1 MRWSARNI
9 VPVPTGGRVFVV
21 GDLLLGPL
29 ADAMSEAATGELA
42 RLLDGIEGPALVVLA
57 GDTFDLAGA
66 PNHCPAKALTSH
78 PVLVRAIDYF
88 LSLPDHR
95 VVVLAGERDRAIVE
109 DPELRAE
116 VERLTGATVA
126 ETLDLEIAT
135 GCGVERVRIEHGD
148 GLDDGTG
155 PAGVN
160 AQARHYA
167 LGLAAEGFDG
177 LITAHTKSAELTD
190 LGACWYAN
198 CGCVNRIVQPRGRRF
213 GRDDL
218 AVELRQISWLELEA
232 GAKLH
237 VRLVAGQSPT
247 VEAPLRQHLT
257 CRAPRVVVPVRPATV
272 ATLTEGQTWPPQ
284 HLDDPNR
291 LPRRVGAAGLA
302 LVALVNL
309 LSVLT
314 PPLGDRFAI
323 LRRAFPFAVPEL
335 AGATVAASSV
345 ALCLLAVALR
355 RGQRRA
361 WVASLVLLAASAIGH
376 VTKGLDIEE
385 ATIAVGVLA
394 YLVAN
399 RSAFRGRG
407 GAQDLWAR
415 IALLI
420 AIVAGAALT
429 SVITI
434 VIVARVPLHVAI
446 PAVGERLLGIPQVA
460 LPRRAD
466 SFSPMLA
473 VIGLGSIAAAV
484 WTLLRPSRGLP
495 SEDDEEAWHL
505 VRTQA
510 SDTLDYFALR
520 DDKHRFICGRTVV
533 AYAVHCGTAV
543 VSPDPIGPP
552 DERMATW
559 TAFRQHAAAHGWH
572 VAVLGAGVDWLPTY
586 RAAGMTP
593 IYVGDEGVVDVE
605 RFSLEGGRHKSL
617 RQAVNRVARAG
628 YTVSFHDP
636 SRLAPAEAEQLRAVM
651 THSRRGDVERGFS
664 MTLSRAFDPRDRGLL
679 LAVVHG
685 PDGAPVAFCQFV
697 PAPGIDGFSLDLMRR
712 AAGQHPNGLTD
723 FLVVRTIEHLRD
735 EGRRGLGLN
744 FATMRAVLA
753 GEMSDSMTTRL
764 GRRLLL
770 RMSDDMQI
778 ESLWRFSA
786 KFDPAWRPRYVV
798 LEARE
803 LAFGTGL
810 AIARAESFWELPVV
824 GRFFRPSTASA

>member
-29 ADAMSEAATGELA
+29 ADAISEAATGELA
-42 RLLDGIEGPALVVLA
+42 RLLDSIDGPALVVLA
-57 GDTFDLAGA
+57 GDTFDLADA

-78 PVLVRAIDYF
+78 PVLVRAFDRF
-88 LSLPDHR
+88 LSLPEHR
-95 VVVLAGERDRAIVE
+95 LVVLPGERDRGIAE

-116 VERLTGATVA
+116 VERLTGATVV
-126 ETLDLEIAT
+126 ETLDLEITT
-135 GCGVERVRIEHGD
+135 GCGVERVRIQHGD
-148 GLDDGTG
+148 GLDDGTS

-160 AQARHYA
+160 AQARHHA
-167 LGLAAEGFDG
+167 LALAAEGFDG
-177 LITAHTKSAELTD
+177 LITAHTKAAELTD
-190 LGACWYAN
+190 LGVCWYAN

-284 HLDDPNR
+284 HLEDPNR
-291 LPRRVGAAGLA
+291 FPRRVGAAGLA

-323 LRRAFPFAVPEL
+323 LDRAFPFAVPEV
-335 AGATVAASSV
+335 ADATVAASSV

-415 IALLI
+415 IALLV
-420 AIVAGAALT
+420 AIVAGAAVT

-460 LPRRAD
+460 LPRRAN

-593 IYVGDEGVVDVE
+593 IYVGDEGVVDVQ

-617 RQAVNRVARAG
+617 RQAVNRVAQGRLHRVVPRSVAPRAG
-628 YTVSFHDP
+628 
-636 SRLAPAEAEQLRAVM
+636 RGRPA
-651 THSRRGDVERGFS
+651 
-664 MTLSRAFDPRDRGLL
+664 
-679 LAVVHG
+679 
-685 PDGAPVAFCQFV
+685 
-697 PAPGIDGFSLDLMRR
+697 
-712 AAGQHPNGLTD
+712 
-723 FLVVRTIEHLRD
+723 
-735 EGRRGLGLN
+735 
-744 FATMRAVLA
+744 
-753 GEMSDSMTTRL
+753 
-764 GRRLLL
+764 
-770 RMSDDMQI
+770 
-778 ESLWRFSA
+778 A
-786 KFDPAWRPRYVV
+786 KR
-798 LEARE
+798 
-803 LAFGTGL
+803 
-810 AIARAESFWELPVV
+810 
-824 GRFFRPSTASA
+824 